1 MEARFNSTRGIVPVA
16 EGYIVSDSGN
26 QCLRQ
31 IKPLAENSE
40 EMVWMTSRYAGKCGI
55 SGFAN
60 GSRLDAILNYPKSL
74 VRQGDAL
81 YFTDGSN
88 WIRKIDMTS
97 EVVTSIHQSIHSAES
112 LILGPHKQ
120 EFFVG
125 TQYGILHV
133 QNDMERWL
141 VGGCRGATSNQSSK
155 AKFSEAGF
163 AKLTTVT
170 KWSNDLLLVPDN
182 HVIKIVDMDS
192 QTVDVICSGQE
203 GMMDGSVKS
212 CKLYLAE
219 CVTALPNL
227 LVIGDNSTIRMLPYQ
242 FTDSSNTTSPDR
254 FCKEPDP
261 IPNARYTKLP
271 SYPEGTEIYYQCVDS
286 YSTQDATN
294 SKLVCVATDVDEL
307 WAGPRIHCRL
317 SKASATV
324 LALAPATI
332 ITFLALIIVT
342 VKWYKDHKRLREAEA
357 IKARDTQL
365 KTRQLPS
372 HPAVPS
378 IPDKYETLFDSPL
391 SHSDDSNS
399 GDSDSIST
407 SISYLEPGIFNK
419 LSNS

>member
-1 MEARFNSTRGIVPVA
+1 
-16 EGYIVSDSGN
+16 
-26 QCLRQ
+26 
-31 IKPLAENSE
+31 
-40 EMVWMTSRYAGKCGI
+40 
-55 SGFAN
+55 
-60 GSRLDAILNYPKSL
+60 
-74 VRQGDAL
+74 
-81 YFTDGSN
+81 
-88 WIRKIDMTS
+88 MTS

-120 EFFVG
+120 GFFVG
-125 TQYGILHV
+125 TRYGILHV
-133 QNDMERWL
+133 QNDKERWL
-141 VGGCRGATSNQSSK
+141 VGGCHEATSNQSSK

-170 KWSNDLLLVPDN
+170 KWSDDLLLVPDS
-182 HVIKIVDMDS
+182 HVIKIVDMDL
-192 QTVDVICSGQE
+192 QTVEVICSGQE
-203 GMMDGSVKS
+203 GTADGSVKS

-242 FTDSSNTTSPDR
+242 FTNSSNTTSPELRPTTSGEISQTRSSTVPSDTPRLPAASFDTTQQTRSDKKPDR

-286 YSTQDATN
+286 YSTRDATN

-317 SKASATV
+317 SKAFATV

-342 VKWYKDHKRLREAEA
+342 VKWYKDHKRLREVEA
-357 IKARDTQL
+357 IAVRDTQL
-365 KTRQLPS
+365 ATRQLPS
-372 HPAVPS
+372 YPAVPS
-378 IPDKYETLFDSPL
+378 IPEKYETLFDSPL
-391 SHSDDSNS
+391 SHFDDSNS
-399 GDSDSIST
+399 GDSDYIST
-407 SISYLEPGIFNK
+407 SISYIGPGIFNK
-419 LSNS
+419 LSIK